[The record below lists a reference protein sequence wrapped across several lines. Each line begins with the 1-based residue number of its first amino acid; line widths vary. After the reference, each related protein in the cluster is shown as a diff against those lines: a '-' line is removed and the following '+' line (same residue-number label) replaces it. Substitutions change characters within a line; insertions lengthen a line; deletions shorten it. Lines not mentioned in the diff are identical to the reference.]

1 MLPPIPIL
9 SDYGIDPQ
17 RGFLPPELPLTSLP
31 DPYYAKWETTLEKVQ
46 ALILS
51 RRIRTVVQRLPIL
64 STGYLHTEAEWQR
77 AYVVLTF
84 LLHAY
89 VWGGDVPEEIIPP
102 ALSIPLLEVC
112 EHLDMPPVAT
122 YAAVCL
128 WNYKPIFADEPVD
141 DLENLAVINTLT
153 GSTDEQWFYLV
164 SVAIEARGAP
174 MLPLML
180 EAVAAARRGDS
191 AVVTS
196 CLQELAQCIT
206 EITVIMQRLYEH
218 CDPHV
223 FYHKV
228 RPFLA
233 GSKNMGDAG
242 LPRGVMFDVG
252 TGVTEFRQY
261 GGGSNAQ
268 SSLVQFFDIVLGI
281 EHRPTGVGRAGVGAA
296 AATQSDSEGVAPKP
310 RHNFIQEM
318 REYMPHD
325 HRRFLEHVGSVSN
338 IREYV
343 DTHRSDKALC
353 LAYDASLAMLRD
365 LRDKHIQVVSRYII
379 VKSREQR
386 RNSLSTP
393 HPPMS
398 STTSTSTTTRPVVN
412 LANVKSGNNK
422 KLRGTGGTALIP
434 FLKQARD
441 ETGEPAIDAWARRL
455 LSNGPADRSFATLGK
470 VGEHAD
476 GQIEIVGM
484 AGTWAMDESEGGICH
499 W

>member
-1 MLPPIPIL
+1 MLPPIPVL
-9 SDYGIDPQ
+9 ADYGIDPK

-31 DPYYAKWETTLEKVQ
+31 HPHYAKWEAVIDKIH

-51 RRIRTVVQRLPIL
+51 RRIRATVDDLPVL
-64 STGYLHTEAEWQR
+64 STVYLRSEAEWRR

-84 LLHAY
+84 MLHAY
-89 VWGGDVPEEIIPP
+89 IWGGDVPEEVIPP
-102 ALSIPLLEVC
+102 PISVPLLDVC
-112 EHLDMPPVAT
+112 DHLDLPPVAT

-128 WNYKPIFADEPVD
+128 WNYKPIFPDEPAD
-141 DLENLAVINTLT
+141 NLDNLAVINTLT

-174 MLPLML
+174 MLPLMID
-180 EAVAAARRGDS
+180 AIAAARRGDNS
-191 AVVTS
+191 TVTS
-196 CLQELAQCIT
+196 CLQELAECIT
-206 EITVIMQRLYEH
+206 EITVIMQRLFEH

-242 LPRGVMFDVG
+242 LPNGVMFD
-252 TGVTEFRQY
+252 TGLPPMEYEQY

-268 SSLVQFFDIVLGI
+268 SSLLQFFDIVLGI
-281 EHRPTGVGRAGVGAA
+281 EHRPTGVGREDERS
-296 AATQSDSEGVAPKP
+296 QSDSEGLSPKP

-318 REYMPHD
+318 RKYMPLQ
-325 HRRFLEHVGSVSN
+325 HRRFLEHTGSVAN
-338 IREYV
+338 IRQFV
-343 DTHRSDKALC
+343 DERRSDKALC

-386 RNSLSTP
+386 RNSLSNSAQ
-393 HPPMS
+393 PPS
-398 STTSTSTTTRPVVN
+398 RPIVN
-412 LANVKSGNNK
+412 LANVRQGDKSGNK

-455 LSNGPADRSFATLGK
+455 LSNGPADRDFATLGK

>member
-1 MLPPIPIL
+1 M
-9 SDYGIDPQ
+9 
-17 RGFLPPELPLTSLP
+17 
-31 DPYYAKWETTLEKVQ
+31 
-46 ALILS
+46 
-51 RRIRTVVQRLPIL
+51 
-64 STGYLHTEAEWQR
+64 
-77 AYVVLTF
+77 
-84 LLHAY
+84 
-89 VWGGDVPEEIIPP
+89 
-102 ALSIPLLEVC
+102 
-112 EHLDMPPVAT
+112 AT

-128 WNYKPIFADEPVD
+128 WNYKPIFPDEPAEG
-141 DLENLAVINTLT
+141 LENLAVINTLT

-180 EAVAAARRGDS
+180 EAIAAARRDDR
-191 AVVTS
+191 AVVIN

-206 EITVIMQRLYEH
+206 EITVIMQRLFEH

-242 LPRGVMFDVG
+242 LPRGVMFD
-252 TGVTEFRQY
+252 TGVEAATPEFRQY

-268 SSLVQFFDIVLGI
+268 SSLIQFFDIVLGV
-281 EHRPTGVGRAGVGAA
+281 EHRPTGVGQTRA
-296 AATQSDSEGVAPKP
+296 QSDSEGLAPKP

-318 REYMPHD
+318 RQYMPAP
-325 HRRFLEHVGSVSN
+325 HRRFLEHVDSVAN
-338 IREYV
+338 IRQYV
-343 DTHRSDKALC
+343 DAHRSDKALC

-386 RNSLSTP
+386 RGSLS
-393 HPPMS
+393 S
-398 STTSTSTTTRPVVN
+398 STPAATTATATAPTPQSLQRPVVN
-412 LANVKSGNNK
+412 LANTKSGNNK
-422 KLRGTGGTALIP
+422 NLRGTGGTALIP